1 MPDTKITTSK
11 MPKETEQQ
19 YTAFL
24 LYTEMGS
31 LDKLLRYWQETEGR
45 PKATEWR
52 PELAALMEKLG
63 KPPVLTTLKEWSGK
77 FHWVKRRELKLIED
91 LDVLREKLKK
101 IKREKLYK
109 IAETFERIT
118 NKILKQLRSDKE
130 PTILEWKMV
139 WEMFQV
145 ELGKPT
151 SRAQLKTEEQRP
163 LTPEE
168 KEYGKEVHEAVAW
181 YIKQEREK
189 KTNIEKTNKK
199 T

>member
-1 MPDTKITTSK
+1 

-19 YTAFL
+19 YTAWL
-24 LYTEMGS
+24 LYCEIGS
-31 LDKLLRYWQETEGR
+31 IRKLLKTWEALRQGFVKTSSDFE
-45 PKATEWR
+45 
-52 PELAALMEKLG
+52 ELGFKEKLG
-63 KPPVLTTLKEWSGK
+63 KPVSFRTLTEWSSK
-77 FHWVKRRELKLIED
+77 FKWVERREMKLIED
-91 LDVLREKLKK
+91 LEVLREKLKK

-109 IAETFERIT
+109 IADTFERIT

-168 KEYGKEVHEAVAW
+168 KEYGKELHKAVAW
-181 YIKQEREK
+181 YIKQEHEK
-189 KTNIEKTNKK
+189 KKNIEKISKK

>member
-1 MPDTKITTSK
+1 MQEPNITTSK

-19 YTAFL
+19 YTAWL
-24 LYTEMGS
+24 LYCETGS
-31 LDKLLRYWQETEGR
+31 LDKLLQAWTKVGQKADEIGIDFGSRLGEKPARSTLGEWQKRY
-45 PKATEWR
+45 
-52 PELAALMEKLG
+52 
-63 KPPVLTTLKEWSGK
+63 
-77 FHWVKRRELKLIED
+77 HWIERRELKLIED
-91 LDVLREKLKK
+91 LETLRGRLKK

-109 IAETFERIT
+109 IADAFERMT

-151 SRAQLKTEEQRP
+151 SRAQLKTEEQKP

-168 KEYGKEVHEAVAW
+168 KEYGKELHKAVAW
-181 YIKQEREK
+181 YIRQEHEK
-189 KTNIEKTNKK
+189 KTNIEKTNK
-199 T
+199 TT

>member
-1 MPDTKITTSK
+1 MQEPNITTSK

-19 YTAFL
+19 YTAWL
-24 LYTEMGS
+24 LYCEHGS
-31 LDKLLRYWQETEGR
+31 IDKLLQAWQGIDRRTKADERRTEF
-45 PKATEWR
+45 E
-52 PELAALMEKLG
+52 ALMEKLG
-63 KPPVLTTLKEWSGK
+63 KPPARTTLGEWQK
-77 FHWVKRRELKLIED
+77 KYHWVERRELKLIED
-91 LDVLREKLKK
+91 LESLREKLKK

-109 IAETFERIT
+109 IADTFERIT

-151 SRAQLKTEEQRP
+151 SRAQLKTEEQKP

-168 KEYGKEVHEAVAW
+168 KEHGKKLHEAVAW
-181 YIKQEREK
+181 YIKQEHEK

>member
-1 MPDTKITTSK
+1 MPTPNITTGK

-45 PKATEWR
+45 PKATERR
-52 PELAALMEKLG
+52 PELEALIEKLG

-77 FHWVKRRELKLIED
+77 FRWVERRESKLAED
-91 LDVLREKLKK
+91 LQALREKTKK
-101 IKREKLYK
+101 IKREKLHRLG
-109 IAETFERIT
+109 EVFERIL
-118 NKILKQLRSDKE
+118 NKRIKQLKDGEAVTTLDLK
-130 PTILEWKMV
+130 WA

-145 ELGKPT
+145 ELGKPS
-151 SRAQLKTEEQRP
+151 SRGELKVEEQRP

-168 KEYGKEVHEAVAW
+168 KEYGKKLHEAVKE
-181 YIKQEREK
+181 IVRKQHRGKQE
-189 KTNIEKTNKK
+189 
-199 T
+199 